1 MIKSKKKNFDT
12 HEKIA
17 TEDFLPVGLKG
28 EVGGVHGCQSHTS
41 NKFKR
46 SASPP
51 LARFVYGGPN
61 SVPELG
67 THEACTTMI
76 VINWQASR

>member
-1 MIKSKKKNFDT
+1 MEEKERKDGNFDRRR
-12 HEKIA
+12 
-17 TEDFLPVGLKG
+17 LPSCWA
-28 EVGGVHGCQSHTS
+28 EGGGGGFTDVSHTRPINS
-41 NKFKR
+41 
-46 SASPP
+46 SVQPSLP

-61 SVPELG
+61 SGTELG